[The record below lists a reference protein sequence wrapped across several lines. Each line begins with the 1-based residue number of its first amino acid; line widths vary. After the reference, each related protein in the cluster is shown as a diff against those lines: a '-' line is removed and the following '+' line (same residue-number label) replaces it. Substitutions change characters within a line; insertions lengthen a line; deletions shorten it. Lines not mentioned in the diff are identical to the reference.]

1 MEDLVGMFAVVLTL
15 AIPIVAIVLSM
26 VKKVTRNKLDNNLR
40 LEIIRSGSSS
50 SPEVIKELLK
60 TPEKKASDN
69 KIVALRWG
77 CALAGVGLA
86 ALVCHILEI
95 DYDDIY
101 MWMYLILGCGVG
113 LIGAVIVEMVLG
125 KKNEKLP
132 DVKP

>member
-1 MEDLVGMFAVVLTL
+1 MEDLVGMFAVVLTF

-40 LEIIRSGSSS
+40 LEIIRSGNS
-50 SPEVIKELLK
+50 SPEVVKELLK

-95 DYDDIY
+95 DYDDI
-101 MWMYLILGCGVG
+101 
-113 LIGAVIVEMVLG
+113 
-125 KKNEKLP
+125 
-132 DVKP
+132 